1 MNPLPPNLLLALTY
15 AENGVAV
22 SPCRERDDQFGK
34 CKSPY
39 ISGGMNSASSHIQ
52 QVYAWWENTPGAI
65 IGLPCRA
72 NGIVVIDAD
81 RHGQEDGVEILSG
94 WFRDNGFNPAL
105 VPCVATPNEGFHFIF
120 RRPASLTDTKGK
132 LAPAVDIRDRAYV
145 IAAGSRLAD
154 GREYRLWNATPLLLA
169 QALQMQALAE
179 PPSWLLAMMQKASV
193 IAKPKSTQSEY
204 GLVSAEVLTLARLK
218 GITQKVAMA
227 PVGQRNSTLHWAAC
241 RLGEMV
247 ADRHI
252 CRDVALGLIVA
263 CGRQIGLSQNEATK
277 TALSG
282 LGDMALGGVDDF

>member
-1 MNPLPPNLLLALTY
+1 MNCLPHNLLVALTY

-22 SPCRERDDQFGK
+22 FPCRECDDQFGK

-39 ISGGMNSASSHIQ
+39 ISGGMNSASCDVT

-65 IGLPCRA
+65 VGLPCHT
-72 NGIVVIDAD
+72 NGIIVIDAD
-81 RHGQEDGVEILSG
+81 RHGQEDGVETLSS

-105 VPCVATPNEGFHFIF
+105 APCVATPNQGFHFVF
-120 RRPASLTDTKGK
+120 RRPATLTETKGK

-169 QALQMQALAE
+169 QALQTQVLAE

-193 IAKPKSTQSEY
+193 IAKPRCTQSEY
-204 GLVSAEVLTLARLK
+204 GPVSAEVFTLARLK
-218 GITQKVAMA
+218 GITYKVATA

-241 RLGEMV
+241 RLGEMI

-252 CRDVALGLIVA
+252 DRYVAVGLIVA

-282 LGDMALGGVDDF
+282 LGDAGLGGVDDF

>member
-1 MNPLPPNLLLALTY
+1 MNPLPPNLLVALTY

-22 SPCRERDDQFGK
+22 FPCRERDDQFGK

-39 ISGGMNSASSHIQ
+39 ISGGMNSASCDVL

-65 IGLPCRA
+65 VGLPCRA

-81 RHGQEDGVEILSG
+81 RHGQEDGVEVLLG
-94 WFRDNGFNPAL
+94 WFRDYGFDPTN
-105 VPCVATPNEGFHFIF
+105 VPCVSTPNQGFHFVF
-120 RRPASLTDTKGK
+120 RSLTDLMETKGR

-154 GREYRLWNATPLLLA
+154 GREYRLWNGTPLLLA
-169 QALQMQALAE
+169 QATQMRALLE
-179 PPSWLLAMMQKASV
+179 PPSWLSAMMKKTSV
-193 IAKPKSTQSEY
+193 VQRPTSTRCEY
-204 GLVSAEVLTLARLK
+204 GPVSAEVLTLARLK
-218 GITQKVAMA
+218 GITLKVASA

-252 CRDVALGLIVA
+252 DRYGALGLIVA
-263 CGRQIGLSQNEATK
+263 CGTQIGLSQHEATR

-282 LGDMALGGVDDF
+282 LGDAGLGSVDGF